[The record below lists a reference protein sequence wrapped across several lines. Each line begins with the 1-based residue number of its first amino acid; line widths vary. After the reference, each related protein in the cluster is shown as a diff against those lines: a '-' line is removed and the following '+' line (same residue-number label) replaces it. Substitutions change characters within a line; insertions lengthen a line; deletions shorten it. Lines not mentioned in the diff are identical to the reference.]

1 MNPEQLWQAV
11 LGELEL
17 EISRA
22 NFTTWFKHTFIA
34 NVQNQRLVIGVPNEF
49 TKSWLENKYHHILQK
64 VLQHITDQ
72 TNLMI
77 EYQVL
82 AKKPTMTYMVETHTV
97 TSVAPPTTPLPPSAR
112 PASSVPP
119 PSPQDPH
126 QPHPKYSFENFIVG
140 KGNELAKAACSAVAE
155 RPGLVY
161 NPLFLYGGVGLGKT
175 HLMQAIGN
183 TIMRLDPTKKVLY
196 VTCETFT
203 NEFIEKIRLGKSEEF
218 KRTYRNVDILLI
230 DDIQFLANKEQT
242 QEEFFHTFN
251 TLHQAQRQIVVS
263 SDRPPKAI
271 ASLEKRLTSRFEC
284 GMIADISS
292 PDFET
297 RVAILMK
304 KCQDKSLHLSQEIL
318 EYIANNIQNNVR
330 ELEGALNKVMA
341 YQELNR
347 IPPTLEMTKQ
357 ILSSLTQYT
366 HKGALTA
373 KQLIQI
379 VSEFFDI
386 SIADLIG
393 DSRKKEL
400 VLPRQISIYL
410 MREEMKSSF
419 PTIGSVLGGRDHTTA
434 MHGYTK
440 ISRELSQDEKMRQDV
455 DLIRQRLYAN

>member
-34 NVQNQRLVIGVPNEF
+34 ESQNQRIVIGVPNDF

-72 TNLMI
+72 TELMI
-77 EYQVL
+77 EYQVVT
-82 AKKPTMTYMVETHTV
+82 KKSAVAYAMETHMV
-97 TSVAPPTTPLPPSAR
+97 VDAIIPPPSAPR
-112 PASSVPP
+112 PTAPQSPSSIPP
-119 PSPQDPH
+119 LEHH

-140 KGNELAKAACSAVAE
+140 KGNELARAACTAVAE

-183 TIMRLDPTKKVLY
+183 TILHGDPSKKVLY

-203 NEFIEKIRLGKSEEF
+203 NEFIEKIRQGKSEEF

-271 ASLEKRLTSRFEC
+271 SSLEKRLISRFEC

-297 RVAILMK
+297 RLAILMK
-304 KCQDKSLHLSQEIL
+304 KCQDKGLHLSQEIL

-341 YQELNR
+341 YQDLNR
-347 IPPTLEMTKQ
+347 IPPTLETTKQ

-366 HKGALTA
+366 HRGALTA
-373 KQLIQI
+373 KQLIQT

-400 VLPRQISIYL
+400 VLPRQISIFL

-434 MHGYTK
+434 MHGYNK
-440 ISRELSQDEKMRQDV
+440 ISKEITNDEKMRQDI
-455 DLIRQRLYAN
+455 DLIRQRLYAAG